1 MENIFDENRIFGKIT
16 AEEKAIKN
24 IRIFLDL
31 VADSA
36 IDLNEFHRLVTNQL
50 NKIDK

>member
-1 MENIFDENRIFGKIT
+1 MKYKT
-16 AEEKAIKN
+16 AEEKVIKN

-31 VADSA
+31 VADSE